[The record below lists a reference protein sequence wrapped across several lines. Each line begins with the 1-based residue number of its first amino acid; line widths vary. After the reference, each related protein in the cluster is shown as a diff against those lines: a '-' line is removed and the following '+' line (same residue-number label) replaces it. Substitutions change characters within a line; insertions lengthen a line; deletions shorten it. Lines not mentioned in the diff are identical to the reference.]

1 MTGKHPPS
9 GFTLIELAVS
19 LALLGLMVSLIG
31 LALPLALSG
40 SERSA
45 ALSDEAGTIQS
56 AHHLLRRQ
64 IGEMPVLVSLD
75 GHNRNVVFSGRAD
88 TMRFAANPVA
98 ARGDSGPQFVEL
110 SVMVSD
116 GAARLVY
123 ASGNERRDLV
133 ADARTIRFSYFGR
146 PEKQKDA
153 AWLDVWPE
161 AQRLPALVRI
171 QVQPEKGAM
180 PWPDLIIAVM
190 AGPPPP

>member
-9 GFTLIELAVS
+9 GITLIELAVS

-31 LALPLALSG
+31 LVLPLALSG
-40 SERSA
+40 AERSA
-45 ALSDEAGTIQS
+45 ALSDEAGAIQS

-75 GHNRNVVFSGRAD
+75 GHIPNVMFSGKAD
-88 TMRFAANPVA
+88 MMRFAANPVA

-110 SVMVSD
+110 SVKLID

-133 ADARTIRFSYFGR
+133 VDAQKISFSYFGR
-146 PEKQKDA
+146 PEQQKDA
-153 AWLDVWPE
+153 IWLDDWPE
-161 AQRLPALVRI
+161 VTRLPALVRI
-171 QVQPEKGAM
+171 QVQPAKGAM
-180 PWPDLIIAVM
+180 PWPELIIAVM